1 MNRLDHARAPGQ
13 AAGTGTRQAEDG
25 PPAPPGGP
33 KRPGPGHHRPSRR
46 RPGRWRRANYPAGI
60 AASIWLVIVA
70 LPLYVLV
77 NATLRTREDYL
88 SNGALSLPTGLS
100 LASYR
105 RVLEG
110 DFLTYLLNTVI
121 VTAAVAA
128 LVIVLAVTVSYSI
141 VRTRSRTSQKIF
153 QFFLLGL
160 AIPSQAVIIPV
171 YLIITEMQFYD
182 TLLAIILPT
191 AAFALPVSVLIL
203 TGTMRD
209 IDEEI
214 YESMALDGASPLRM
228 LLQLT
233 VPMSRAG
240 ISTVGVFSALQAW
253 NGFLFPLILTQSR
266 ENRVLTLGLYD
277 YVGEFRV
284 DVPALLA
291 AVVLSIVPIFVAY
304 LLARRQL
311 INGLMGVGGK

>member
-1 MNRLDHARAPGQ
+1 VNRIDHARAPGR
-13 AAGTGTRQAEDG
+13 ATGDG
-25 PPAPPGGP
+25 PRWDDGQPPE
-33 KRPGPGHHRPSRR
+33 
-46 RPGRWRRANYPAGI
+46 RPGRTAREGAAAPSPRRRGRRHRANYPAGV
-60 AASIWLVIVA
+60 ATAIWLFIVA

-77 NATLRTREDYL
+77 SATLRTREDYL
-88 SNGALSLPTGLS
+88 ENGALSWPANFS
-100 LASYR
+100 LGSYQ

-110 DFLTYLLNTVI
+110 DFLTYLLNTLI

-128 LVIVLAVTVSYSI
+128 LVVVLAVTISYSI
-141 VRTRSRTSQKIF
+141 VRNRGRTSQRIF

-171 YLIITEMQFYD
+171 YLIITELQFYD

-214 YESMALDGASPLRM
+214 YESMALDGATPLRM

-291 AVVLSIVPIFVAY
+291 AVVLSIVPIFAAY